1 MSYFGSG
8 TTSQSILEAI
18 EYEESL
24 SADKGES
31 SQDFVKGLLEAVAV
45 VIGRKIDEFPS
56 SEVHK

>member
-1 MSYFGSG
+1 MSYFGSE

-31 SQDFVKGLLEAVAV
+31 SQDFVKALLEVVAV
-45 VIGRKIDEFPS
+45 VVGRKMDEFPS
-56 SEVHK
+56 REVHD